1 MSKDLTKNLAVKLVG
16 RNLLNPEIKQTQL
29 VKSFIT
35 SIETNETVLSYK
47 KGSQLTVSFKYSF

>member
-1 MSKDLTKNLAVKLVG
+1 VG

-35 SIETNETVLSYK
+35 NIETDETVLSYK
-47 KGSQLTVSFKYSF
+47 KGSQLTVSMKYTF